1 MRNMRAVQ
9 GSSPVRIDGIVFRL
23 CAFQLAEVIHDQRGL
38 AFEAGQVAELGF
50 PTEDEDEVDARVLG
64 EFLVRAQAVAD
75 HDHVFLVI
83 GLKKRT
89 EYGGVGFAEDML
101 WAASRSGFKQ

>member
-50 PTEDEDEVDARVLG
+50 PAEDEDEVDARVFG
-64 EFLVRAQAVAD
+64 ELLVRS
-75 HDHVFLVI
+75 
-83 GLKKRT
+83 
-89 EYGGVGFAEDML
+89 GG
-101 WAASRSGFKQ
+101 RRP